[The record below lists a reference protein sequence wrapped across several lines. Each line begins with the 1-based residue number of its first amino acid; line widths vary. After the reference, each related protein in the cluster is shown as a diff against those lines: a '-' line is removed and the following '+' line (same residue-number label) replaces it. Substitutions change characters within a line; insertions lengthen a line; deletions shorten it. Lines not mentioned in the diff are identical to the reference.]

1 MPRLSF
7 ISFTAQQSVVVG
19 KQSDS
24 AFLLHLRLKFSQFSL
39 EHLIISSSGLLLIVP
54 ALYLYFLTFSWSN
67 SLLLGSHSCALQRA
81 EHVRSFPACS
91 KLKLPP
97 SPPEPALPNTITSLQ
112 QFAYWKTLRCIL
124 TCVNSPVCFRQ
135 WDAFSSW
142 LCQDQLLTVTR
153 STATSL
159 HLRTIFYQLTDEHH
173 SYHEA
178 PSKQAVCPDWQG
190 IEWRYKYF
198 PKGFLFQPRPLKGAE
213 SKRTSDSP
221 ALFLLNLRSAKAS
234 QWNSARSF

>member
-7 ISFTAQQSVVVG
+7 ISFTAQQS
-19 KQSDS
+19 DS
-24 AFLLHLRLKFSQFSL
+24 AFPLHLRLKSSQFSL

-97 SPPEPALPNTITSLQ
+97 SPPEPALSNTITSLQ

-135 WDAFSSW
+135 WDAFSSK
-142 LCQDQLLTVTR
+142 LLTVTG

-178 PSKQAVCPDWQG
+178 PSKQAVCPDWRG

>member
-7 ISFTAQQSVVVG
+7 ISFTAQQS
-19 KQSDS
+19 DS
-24 AFLLHLRLKFSQFSL
+24 AFPLHLRLKSSQFSL

-124 TCVNSPVCFRQ
+124 TCVYSPVCFRQ
-135 WDAFSSW
+135 WDAFSSK
-142 LCQDQLLTVTR
+142 LLTVTR

-178 PSKQAVCPDWQG
+178 PSKQAVCPDWRG

>member
-7 ISFTAQQSVVVG
+7 ISFTAQQS
-19 KQSDS
+19 DS
-24 AFLLHLRLKFSQFSL
+24 AFPLHLRLKSSQFSL

-91 KLKLPP
+91 KLKLSP

-124 TCVNSPVCFRQ
+124 TCVYSPVCFRQ
-135 WDAFSSW
+135 WDAFSSK
-142 LCQDQLLTVTR
+142 LLTVTR

-178 PSKQAVCPDWQG
+178 PSKQAVCPDWRG

>member
-7 ISFTAQQSVVVG
+7 ISFTAQQS
-19 KQSDS
+19 DS
-24 AFLLHLRLKFSQFSL
+24 AFPLHLRLKSSQFSL

-91 KLKLPP
+91 KLKLSP

-135 WDAFSSW
+135 WDAFSSK
-142 LCQDQLLTVTR
+142 LLTVTR